1 MNEATTI
8 TGTGTYGIMTTC
20 KYRLPCGYCELKKE
34 TCTADNPITILPT
47 WTTPLT
53 TPTEVTCSV
62 ERTRQ

>member
-34 TCTADNPITILPT
+34 ICTVDNPMTILPT
-47 WTTPLT
+47 LTTPLT
-53 TPTEVTCSV
+53 TLTGTCSA
-62 ERTRQ
+62 EREKE